1 MDHFGK
7 MTTSTPEE
15 KVPGFVATV
24 ARAGNVVYQKVSGYA
39 EKKVCIPIFT
49 SPKQRHA
56 P

>member
-1 MDHFGK
+1 MYHLK
-7 MTTSTPEE
+7 EMIISPPEE
-15 KVPGFVATV
+15 KVPGFVSTV
-24 ARAGNVVYQKVSGYA
+24 ARAGNIVYQKVSGYA